1 MLTAIGVASRGWVGS
16 SVPRKEDEA
25 LLTGRARFIDDL
37 TPVAGIRFAAILRS
51 QHPHAR
57 IVNIDISHAL
67 KLPGV
72 RDVVTGKDIATFIG
86 PVPSVVKAPIAYYP
100 IAIDCARYV
109 GEPVAVV
116 VADSRYI
123 AEDACELIDVEYEVL
138 AAVADLKSAMAPDA
152 PVIYDKVGSNIV
164 NRRSFRYGDP
174 DKAFSE
180 ADRVFDLSYSYPRY
194 ASTPMETFGVIAH
207 FERAPDRFTVW
218 SNFQGPFVI
227 QPLMAGALRV
237 PGNKLRLITPP
248 SSGGSFGIKQA
259 ILSYIILL
267 AAVSR
272 KTGLPVKWIE
282 DRAEHLTAAT
292 ASSDRLGEISAA
304 FRNDG
309 KLIGLRFKNV
319 ANMGAYIRAPEPA
332 SLYRM
337 HSASNGCYD
346 VQNIAVD
353 NQIVVTNRT
362 PVGLNRGY
370 GGPQFY
376 FALERIMEIA
386 ARGLGIDVAELRR
399 RNFIPAHAFPYQA
412 PAGAVFDAGNYDEAL
427 SELLRLA
434 DYEALKLRRDE
445 ARNAGRLFG
454 IGIAA
459 GVEPSGSNMAYVSL
473 AQTVEERSK
482 GDRKSGA
489 NASAVISV
497 DPSGQVTLHLDSTP
511 NGQGHATVA
520 AQIVADALGLKPAD
534 IEVVTELDTL
544 TSAWSIASGNYSNR
558 FAAIVVEAIAQS
570 AQQVATKLK
579 LLASELLD
587 VKPEDVDLYEGY
599 ARVRGGSNKG
609 VSFRKVAAR
618 AHWDP
623 SHLPEGCSPG
633 LVETAI
639 VSPRILG
646 SPGDDDRIA
655 SAATFGFVIDLA
667 AIEIDPK
674 SGALRIDKYVSVHDV
689 GTQLN
694 PKIVEGQ
701 VHGGFV
707 HGLGAALFEELA
719 YDERGNFLSG
729 TFADYLCPTAVEV
742 PTVDIGHVE
751 TVTPVNSLGAKG
763 MGDGSSML
771 TPAAIANA
779 VADALG
785 RDDISLPLTLQR
797 VWDLANGRDPAMKRP
812 SKALEGMAQAPI
824 GKGALTGSGEVILS
838 APVDEVWR
846 RLIDPNELA
855 AIVPGCQSLKQDG
868 PDRYSA
874 QVIIGVAGI
883 RGTYD
888 AHIEMRDK
896 QEPNSVRLV
905 GKASGALGFGAG
917 SGLVTLR
924 AEPDGRT
931 RLQYQYEA
939 DVGGKLA
946 AVGQRMLGTVTRYV
960 IGQFFSALEW
970 RIAPQ
975 RATGWRGWL
984 ARLSG
989 RGSGGDTP

>member
-1 MLTAIGVASRGWVGS
+1 
-16 SVPRKEDEA
+16 VPRKEDEA

-337 HSASNGCYD
+337 HAASNGCYD

-771 TPAAIANA
+771 TPVAIANA

-797 VWDLANGRDPAMKRP
+797 VWDLANGRDPAIKRP